1 MPIVKYHIDRRA
13 MEKAI
18 KQQREL
24 STITLIGFIKQCFK
38 SYFRSAFMA
47 YVGNSRGEIY
57 LRRYTY
63 QCFFLFCSFY
73 PELVKKT

>member
-1 MPIVKYHIDRRA
+1 MPIGKFHIDQRA
-13 MEKAI
+13 MEKAT

-24 STITLIGFIKQCFK
+24 LKITLIGMNKQCFK
-38 SYFRSAFMA
+38 WYFRSASMA
-47 YVGNSRGEIY
+47 FVGNSRGEIY
-57 LRRYTY
+57 LRSYTY